1 MRIISN
7 TSPIL
12 NLAIIGQLDLLCQQ
26 FTQIHIPPAVL
37 SELKID
43 EDRPGSMAIQEAVA
57 AGWIQV
63 LPVSNLSLVQLLRQT
78 LDAGESEAIALA
90 LEVSATWTILDER
103 DARKAAKSLGL
114 QVTGVL
120 GVLIQAKRSG
130 KLTALEPAVEALVQ
144 KAGFR
149 LAPELL
155 AMVLKA

>member
-12 NLAIIGQLDLLCQQ
+12 NLAIIGQLDLLRQQ

-78 LDAGESEAIALA
+78 LDAG
-90 LEVSATWTILDER
+90 
-103 DARKAAKSLGL
+103 
-114 QVTGVL
+114 
-120 GVLIQAKRSG
+120 
-130 KLTALEPAVEALVQ
+130 
-144 KAGFR
+144 
-149 LAPELL
+149 
-155 AMVLKA
+155 